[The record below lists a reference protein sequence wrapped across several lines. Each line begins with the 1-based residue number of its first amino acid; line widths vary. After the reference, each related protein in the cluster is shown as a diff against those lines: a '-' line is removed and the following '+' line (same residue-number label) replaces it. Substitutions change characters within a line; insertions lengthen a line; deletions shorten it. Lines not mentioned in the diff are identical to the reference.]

1 MSEKELDFSKSEIEN
16 FVNNRIWRALV
27 QDIIGWTNDK
37 MVDNNVVDPFKEPTR
52 IARNQGYVEALSGI
66 VDYPAILLEQVEF
79 NEKKEE
85 K

>member
-1 MSEKELDFSKSEIEN
+1 MSEKEIEFSKSEIEN
-16 FVNNRIWRALV
+16 FVNNRVWRALV
-27 QDIIGWTNDK
+27 QDIISWTNDK
-37 MVDNNVVDPFKEPTR
+37 MLDNNVVDPVKEPTR

>member
-1 MSEKELDFSKSEIEN
+1 MSEKELDLSKSEIEN
-16 FVNNRIWRALV
+16 FVNNRVWRALV
-27 QDIIGWTNDK
+27 QDIISWTNDK
-37 MVDNNVVDPFKEPTR
+37 MLDNNVVDPVKEPTR